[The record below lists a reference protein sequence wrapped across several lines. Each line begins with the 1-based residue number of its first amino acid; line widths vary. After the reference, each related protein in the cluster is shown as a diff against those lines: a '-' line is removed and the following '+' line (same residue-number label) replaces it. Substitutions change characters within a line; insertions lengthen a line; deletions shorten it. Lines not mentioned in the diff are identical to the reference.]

1 MKVELCGGPL
11 DGAVLEVP
19 QQTVTVTVDRRLWV
33 RASSRQPITERTYT
47 IQFDNRKPLRA
58 LYVDLYPGDFE
69 VGE

>member
-19 QQTVTVTVDRRLWV
+19 PQTTIVTVDRRHSLH
-33 RASSRQPITERTYT
+33 ASKAKTMCERTYT

-58 LYVDLYPGDFE
+58 LYVDLYPGDLVE
-69 VGE
+69 E